1 MKKINRNHK
10 DSVFVDLFANDIY
23 AKENFISLYNALH
36 KTNLDPKTTEVKP
49 VMLEN
54 VLYMSYYNDISML
67 VDGKIIVLI
76 EHQSTVNQNMPFR
89 FLEYISRIY
98 EKITSEEDRFG
109 KKLIKLPIPEFY
121 VFYNGVENYP
131 SESELK
137 LSDAFLIPEEKHNL
151 KNNDFKLEITAKIIN
166 INVEKDNPILH
177 QCEPLK
183 QYSDFIKEVR
193 DCMKEN
199 IENPFTT
206 AINRS
211 IKNGVLSEYLKRK
224 STEVHNM
231 LFGEYDYETDIRVQR
246 REAFEDGVAE
256 GIEQGAEKTKIETA
270 KNFIQKNIPLET
282 IAECTG
288 LPLEKVQE
296 LKTRE
301 SWIKQI
307 KPPTNIRKIPLD
319 YSSTDFYIYHKY

>member
-137 LSDAFLIPEEKHNL
+137 LSDAFILPDKIHNV
-151 KNNDFKLEITAKIIN
+151 NDNFTLEIKVKIIN
-166 INVEKDNPILH
+166 INSEKDNPILH

-193 DCMKEN
+193 NCMKEN

-246 REAFEDGVAE
+246 REAFEDGV
-256 GIEQGAEKTKIETA
+256 EQAKIEMA
-270 KNFIQKNIPLET
+270 KNSLKKLLANNGVLMTNIENEKDYLVYEIASLTNEIGKRFCICQLVKDGEARGLISIKPLE
-282 IAECTG
+282 IF
-288 LPLEKVQE
+288 K
-296 LKTRE
+296 LKM
-301 SWIKQI
+301 
-307 KPPTNIRKIPLD
+307 
-319 YSSTDFYIYHKY
+319 Y

>member
-1 MKKINRNHK
+1 MKKINRKHK

-67 VDGKIIVLI
+67 VDGKIVVLI

-193 DCMKEN
+193 NCMKEN

-246 REAFEDGVAE
+246 REAFEDGLAE
-256 GIEQGAEKTKIETA
+256 GIEQGAEQKAIETA
-270 KNFIQKNIPLET
+270 NEALKMNLSIEQ
-282 IAECTG
+282 IAKLTG
-288 LPLEKVQE
+288 LSEEKILQLSKE
-296 LKTRE
+296 I
-301 SWIKQI
+301 SNQ
-307 KPPTNIRKIPLD
+307 
-319 YSSTDFYIYHKY
+319 

>member
-67 VDGKIIVLI
+67 VDGKIVVLI

-109 KKLIKLPIPEFY
+109 KKLVKLPIPEFY

-137 LSDAFLIPEEKHNL
+137 LSDAFILPDKIYNFD
-151 KNNDFKLEITAKIIN
+151 NNNFTLEIKVKIIN
-166 INVEKDNPILH
+166 INSEKDNPILH

-199 IENPFTT
+199 MENPFTT

-246 REAFEDGVAE
+246 REAFEDGV
-256 GIEQGAEKTKIETA
+256 EQAKIETA
-270 KNFIQKNIPLET
+270 KNLMKKNIPLET

-288 LPLEKVQE
+288 LSLEKLKE
-296 LKTRE
+296 LG
-301 SWIKQI
+301 
-307 KPPTNIRKIPLD
+307 NA
-319 YSSTDFYIYHKY
+319 

>member
-109 KKLIKLPIPEFY
+109 KKLVKLPIPEFF

-137 LSDAFLIPEEKHNL
+137 LSDAFIHPDKIYNFD
-151 KNNDFKLEITAKIIN
+151 NNNYTLEIKVKIIN
-166 INVEKDNPILH
+166 INKEKDNPILH

-256 GIEQGAEKTKIETA
+256 GIAQGIEQGAEQKAIETA
-270 KNFIQKNIPLET
+270 KRLISMGLSLEQVSAGTDLPLET
-282 IAECTG
+282 V
-288 LPLEKVQE
+288 EKLKQE
-296 LKTRE
+296 L
-301 SWIKQI
+301 
-307 KPPTNIRKIPLD
+307 
-319 YSSTDFYIYHKY
+319 

>member
-137 LSDAFLIPEEKHNL
+137 LSDAFLIPKEKHNL
-151 KNNDFKLEITAKIIN
+151 KNNDFTLEITAKIIN

-193 DCMKEN
+193 NCMKEN

-256 GIEQGAEKTKIETA
+256 GAEQKAIETA

-288 LPLEKVQE
+288 LPLERVQE

-319 YSSTDFYIYHKY
+319 YSSTDFYIYNKY

>member
-10 DSVFVDLFANDIY
+10 DSVFVDLFSNDIY

-137 LSDAFLIPEEKHNL
+137 LSDAFILPDKIHNV
-151 KNNDFKLEITAKIIN
+151 NDNFTLEIKVKIIN
-166 INVEKDNPILH
+166 INKEKDNPILH

-193 DCMKEN
+193 NCMKEN

-224 STEVHNM
+224 KEDNLKNAVHFFLTVFYKTPGASALTQDNNM

-256 GIEQGAEKTKIETA
+256 GIEQGAEQKAIETA

-301 SWIKQI
+301 S
-307 KPPTNIRKIPLD
+307 
-319 YSSTDFYIYHKY
+319 

>member
-1 MKKINRNHK
+1 MNKINRNHK

-67 VDGKIIVLI
+67 VDGKIVVLI

-137 LSDAFLIPEEKHNL
+137 LSDAFLIPKEKHNL
-151 KNNDFKLEITAKIIN
+151 KNNDFTLEITAKIIN
-166 INVEKDNPILH
+166 INSEKDNPILH

-193 DCMKEN
+193 NCMKEN

-256 GIEQGAEKTKIETA
+256 GVEQNKIETA
-270 KNFIQKNIPLET
+270 KNLIHKNIPLET

-301 SWIKQI
+301 S
-307 KPPTNIRKIPLD
+307 
-319 YSSTDFYIYHKY
+319 

>member
-36 KTNLDPKTTEVKP
+36 KTNLDPKTTEVQP

-137 LSDAFLIPEEKHNL
+137 LSDAFILPDKIHNV
-151 KNNDFKLEITAKIIN
+151 NNNLTLEIKVKIIN
-166 INVEKDNPILH
+166 INKEKDNPILH

-193 DCMKEN
+193 NCMKEN

-256 GIEQGAEKTKIETA
+256 GAEQTKIETA
-270 KNFIQKNIPLET
+270 KNL
-282 IAECTG
+282 
-288 LPLEKVQE
+288 
-296 LKTRE
+296 
-301 SWIKQI
+301 
-307 KPPTNIRKIPLD
+307 
-319 YSSTDFYIYHKY
+319 

>member
-67 VDGKIIVLI
+67 VDGKIVVLI

-151 KNNDFKLEITAKIIN
+151 KNNDFTLEITAKIIN

-193 DCMKEN
+193 NCMKEN

-246 REAFEDGVAE
+246 REAFEDGLAE
-256 GIEQGAEKTKIETA
+256 GAEQKAIETA

-319 YSSTDFYIYHKY
+319 YSSTDFYIYNKY

>member
-137 LSDAFLIPEEKHNL
+137 LSDAFLIPKEKHNL
-151 KNNDFKLEITAKIIN
+151 KNNDFTLEITAKIIN
-166 INVEKDNPILH
+166 INSEKDNPILH

-193 DCMKEN
+193 NCMKEN

-246 REAFEDGVAE
+246 REAFEDGV
-256 GIEQGAEKTKIETA
+256 EQAKIETA
-270 KNFIQKNIPLET
+270 KNLMKKNIPLET

-288 LPLEKVQE
+288 LSLEKLKE
-296 LKTRE
+296 LG
-301 SWIKQI
+301 
-307 KPPTNIRKIPLD
+307 NA
-319 YSSTDFYIYHKY
+319 

>member
-67 VDGKIIVLI
+67 VDGKIVVLI

-137 LSDAFLIPEEKHNL
+137 LSDAFIFTDKIHNFD
-151 KNNDFKLEITAKIIN
+151 NNNYTLEIKVKIIN
-166 INVEKDNPILH
+166 INKEKDNPILH

-199 IENPFTT
+199 FENPFTT

-211 IKNGVLSEYLKRK
+211 INNGVLSEYLKRK

-256 GIEQGAEKTKIETA
+256 GIEQGAEQKAIETA
-270 KNFIQKNIPLET
+270 KNALKNNIPVEMVVK
-282 IAECTG
+282 ITG
-288 LPLEKVQE
+288 LTENKVLELQKE
-296 LKTRE
+296 IGNKE
-301 SWIKQI
+301 
-307 KPPTNIRKIPLD
+307 
-319 YSSTDFYIYHKY
+319 F

>member
-1 MKKINRNHK
+1 MNKINRKHK

-49 VMLEN
+49 IMLEN

-109 KKLIKLPIPEFY
+109 KKLIKLPSPEFY
-121 VFYNGVENYP
+121 VFYNGIENYP

-193 DCMKEN
+193 NCMKEN

-246 REAFEDGVAE
+246 REAFEDGLAE

-270 KNFIQKNIPLET
+270 KKFISMGLPLEQ
-282 IAECTG
+282 IAKGTG
-288 LPLEKVQE
+288 LSLEKVQE
-296 LKTRE
+296 LANSE
-301 SWIKQI
+301 Q
-307 KPPTNIRKIPLD
+307 D
-319 YSSTDFYIYHKY
+319 

>member
-36 KTNLDPKTTEVKP
+36 KTNLDPKTTDVKP

-193 DCMKEN
+193 NCMKEN

-256 GIEQGAEKTKIETA
+256 GVEQAKIETA

>member
-137 LSDAFLIPEEKHNL
+137 LSDAFILPDKIHNV
-151 KNNDFKLEITAKIIN
+151 NDNFTLEIKVKIIN
-166 INVEKDNPILH
+166 INKEKDNPILH

-256 GIEQGAEKTKIETA
+256 GIAQGIEQGAEQKAIETA
-270 KNFIQKNIPLET
+270 KRLISMGLSLEQVSAGTDLPLET
-282 IAECTG
+282 V
-288 LPLEKVQE
+288 EKLKQE
-296 LKTRE
+296 L
-301 SWIKQI
+301 
-307 KPPTNIRKIPLD
+307 
-319 YSSTDFYIYHKY
+319 

>member
-137 LSDAFLIPEEKHNL
+137 LSDAFILPDKIHNV
-151 KNNDFKLEITAKIIN
+151 NNNLTLEIKVKIIN
-166 INVEKDNPILH
+166 INKEKDNPILH

-224 STEVHNM
+224 KEDNLKNAVH
-231 LFGEYDYETDIRVQR
+231 F
-246 REAFEDGVAE
+246 F
-256 GIEQGAEKTKIETA
+256 
-270 KNFIQKNIPLET
+270 
-282 IAECTG
+282 
-288 LPLEKVQE
+288 
-296 LKTRE
+296 
-301 SWIKQI
+301 
-307 KPPTNIRKIPLD
+307 
-319 YSSTDFYIYHKY
+319 

>member
-1 MKKINRNHK
+1 
-10 DSVFVDLFANDIY
+10 
-23 AKENFISLYNALH
+23 
-36 KTNLDPKTTEVKP
+36 
-49 VMLEN
+49 
-54 VLYMSYYNDISML
+54 
-67 VDGKIIVLI
+67 
-76 EHQSTVNQNMPFR
+76 MPFR

-137 LSDAFLIPEEKHNL
+137 LSDAFIFTDKIHNFD
-151 KNNDFKLEITAKIIN
+151 NNNYTLEIKVKIIN
-166 INVEKDNPILH
+166 INKEKDNPILH

-211 IKNGVLSEYLKRK
+211 INNGVLSEYLKRK

-256 GIEQGAEKTKIETA
+256 GIEQGAEQKAIETA
-270 KNFIQKNIPLET
+270 KKALKNNIPVEMVVK
-282 IAECTG
+282 ITG
-288 LPLEKVQE
+288 LTENKVLELQKE
-296 LKTRE
+296 IGE
-301 SWIKQI
+301 
-307 KPPTNIRKIPLD
+307 
-319 YSSTDFYIYHKY
+319 

>member
-151 KNNDFKLEITAKIIN
+151 KNNDFTLEITAKIIN
-166 INVEKDNPILH
+166 INSEKDNPILH

-246 REAFEDGVAE
+246 REAFEDGAE
-256 GIEQGAEKTKIETA
+256 QKAIETA
-270 KNFIQKNIPLET
+270 KNLINKNISFET
-282 IAECTG
+282 IAECTN

-296 LKTRE
+296 LANT
-301 SWIKQI
+301 
-307 KPPTNIRKIPLD
+307 
-319 YSSTDFYIYHKY
+319 